1 MKTVFPRFSDDSAT
15 RVFLAC
21 LPALFAASTPA
32 EALVCGL
39 WTVGALGAAAVFF
52 ILTAFLFP
60 AKFRETALYLWLAVT
75 AQIFF
80 RPAGLHPVLIVSV
93 FLLIPRRLFM
103 EGARAGVIR
112 QTLMR
117 VIFFPLVFVLLGAFH
132 EMLGERLRVWSFQLP
147 AGGFLLLAAAALLW
161 QNQPGR
167 KTKRSAV

>member
-1 MKTVFPRFSDDSAT
+1 MKTFLPRFSDDSAT

-21 LPALFAASTPA
+21 LPALFAAVTPA

-39 WTVGALGAAAVFF
+39 WTAGALSAAVGFF
-52 ILTAFLFP
+52 ILTASLFP

-80 RPAGLHPVLIVSV
+80 RLAGLHPVLIVSV

-103 EGARAGVIR
+103 EGVKAGVIR

-117 VIFFPLVFVLLGAFH
+117 VIFFPVVFVLLGAFH
-132 EMLGERLRVWSFQLP
+132 EMLGDRLRIWSFQLP
-147 AGGFLLLAAAALLW
+147 AGGFFLLALAALLW
-161 QNQPGR
+161 KNQPGR
-167 KTKRSAV
+167 QTERKAA